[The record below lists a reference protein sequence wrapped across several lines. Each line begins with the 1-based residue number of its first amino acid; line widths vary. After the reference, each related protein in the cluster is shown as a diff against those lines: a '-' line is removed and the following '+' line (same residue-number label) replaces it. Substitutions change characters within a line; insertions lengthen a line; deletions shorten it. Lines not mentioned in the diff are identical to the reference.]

1 MAGIGID
8 FGLTIASVD
17 SARIKF
23 TSLKMEN
30 YFGSISEIINRVY
43 KHFSKQIY
51 MQFVKLFGSIDIL
64 GNPAVLIE
72 NVVESGKGMFWVPI
86 KTLVKSG
93 KI

>member
-1 MAGIGID
+1 
-8 FGLTIASVD
+8 
-17 SARIKF
+17 
-23 TSLKMEN
+23 
-30 YFGSISEIINRVY
+30 
-43 KHFSKQIY
+43 